1 MIPQYKSNPPQWT
14 EIYSQSN
21 LPEELQS
28 LKALTMNLW
37 WSWQP
42 RAIRLFQSIDPEL
55 WAQTD
60 GNPRWML
67 HLLGAE
73 RIAELC
79 QDRAFLAEVQALYD
93 ELQAYLQERP
103 DETRPSVAYFCMEYG
118 ISNTLHIYSGGLGIL
133 AGDYVKEAS
142 DSNVRLTAVGLLYR
156 YGYFTQ
162 SLDPSGNQVAHY
174 VPQNFYNLPLEPV
187 LNEHGERLTLHL
199 EMASLPVVC
208 QVWRVPVGRV
218 SLYLLDTDVPENG
231 DLAKSITHSLYG
243 GDWENRLRQ
252 EYLLGIGGTMLL
264 KQLGIE
270 CDVYHMNEG
279 HAAFM
284 NVERL
289 VNLVEDRGLPF
300 DVALEVVRASSL
312 YTVHTPVPAGHDYFE
327 DALIDRYFT
336 PFYSRLGISRN
347 EFIQLGKDSHG
358 SGGKFS
364 MSVLALHTSQ
374 EANGVSKLHGDVS
387 KRMFAPVWEG
397 FFPEESH
404 VTYVTNGV
412 HLPTWAASEWQ
423 QFFVRHFGADYL
435 SHQSQEEMWS
445 KIMSVPSEEIR
456 QIRQRLKRRLIQ
468 HIQHTIIET
477 HGQIGLP
484 PQLAKATLDE
494 LQERALYIGFSRRF
508 ATYKRAHLLF
518 EDLDTL
524 AKILDN
530 EERPVRFIFA
540 GKAHPA
546 DGGGQALI
554 KRIIEVSRMPQF
566 VGKIIFL
573 PDYDIELA
581 KTLIPGVDVWL
592 NNPTR
597 LMEASGTSGEKAEM
611 NGVLNLSVLDGWWYE
626 GYKEGA
632 GWALS
637 AERTYTDQHLQD
649 QLDAMRIYHLIEQ
662 EIVPVYY
669 ADMPAGCS
677 DRWVDYIKRS
687 MLYIAPH
694 FTMRRMLDDYYE
706 RLYNKLALR
715 SELLEHQGYQQARDI
730 VAWKQQVAATW
741 NTITVQEATFEGV
754 MREPKYDGQHSD
766 PTFRVTIDAGLI
778 DADIVAELIV
788 TKRDER
794 TGEVHYVGKDLFHEV
809 MPRLG
814 TIRTY
819 ELMVPSAQPGKYQ
832 IAVRLRPYL
841 PELPHLMDFAYVRW
855 ISF

>member
-1 MIPQYKSNPPQWT
+1 MIPQYRSNAPQWT
-14 EIYSQSN
+14 QVYSQSN
-21 LPEELQS
+21 LPAELQP
-28 LKALTMNLW
+28 LHALTMNLW

-42 RAIRLFQSIDPEL
+42 KAIQLFQSIDPDL
-55 WAQTD
+55 WYKTE

-79 QDRAFLAEVQALYD
+79 HDATFLKQVEQLYN
-93 ELQAYLQERP
+93 ELQAYLSVQP

-118 ISNTLHIYSGGLGIL
+118 ISNTLRIYSGGLGIL

-142 DSNVRLTAVGLLYR
+142 DSNVRMSAVGLLYR

-162 SLDPSGNQVAHY
+162 SLDPNGNQVAHY
-174 VPQNFYNLPLEPV
+174 VPQNFHNLPLEPV
-187 LNEHGERLTLHL
+187 LTPSGERLTLHL
-199 EMASLPVVC
+199 QMGDLPVTC

-218 SLYLLDTDVPENG
+218 SLYLLDTDVPENS
-231 DLAKSITHSLYG
+231 DTAKSITHRLYG

-264 KQLGIE
+264 KRLGIA

-289 VNLVEDRGLPF
+289 VNLVEDESLPF

-327 DALIDRYFT
+327 DALIDHYFA
-336 PFYSRLGISRN
+336 PFYSRLGISRDN
-347 EFIQLGKDSHG
+347 FIELGKDSHG

-387 KRMFAPVWEG
+387 KRMFAPVWDG

-404 VTYVTNGV
+404 VSYVTNGV
-412 HLPTWAASEWQ
+412 HLPTWATSEWQ
-423 QFFVRHFGADYL
+423 HFFVAHFGSDYL
-435 SHQSQEEMWS
+435 QHQSQEEMWA
-445 KIMSVPSEEIR
+445 KMMDVPNEEIR
-456 QIRQRLKRRLIQ
+456 AIRRQLKSRLLRQIRG
-468 HIQHTIIET
+468 IIT
-477 HGQIGLP
+477 QVHGQIGLS
-484 PQLAKATLDE
+484 PQLATKMVSE
-494 LQERALYIGFSRRF
+494 LREDALYIGFSRRF

-518 EDLDTL
+518 EDLDAL
-524 AKILDN
+524 AAIVCN
-530 EERPVRFIFA
+530 ESAPVRFIFA

-554 KRIIEVSRMPQF
+554 KRIVEVSRMPQF

-592 NNPTR
+592 NNPMR

-611 NGVLNLSVLDGWWYE
+611 NGTLNLSVLDGWWYE

-637 AERTYTDQHLQD
+637 AERTYADQALQD
-649 QLDAMRIYHLIEQ
+649 QLDAMTIYHLIEQ
-662 EIVPVYY
+662 EIVPAYFAETTEGY
-669 ADMPAGCS
+669 S
-677 DRWVDYIKRS
+677 DSWIEFIKRS
-687 MLYIAPH
+687 MVYIAPH
-694 FTMRRMLDDYYE
+694 FTMRRMMDDYYG
-706 RLYNKLALR
+706 RFYNKLAVR
-715 SELLEHQGYQQARDI
+715 SELLQHQGYKLAREI
-730 VAWKQQVAATW
+730 ALWKQQVAATW
-741 NTITVQEATFEGV
+741 DTISVHEVTYEGV
-754 MREPKYDGQHSD
+754 LLQPDYNGERRD
-766 PTFRVTIDAGLI
+766 PSFRLTIDAGQVEAEL
-778 DADIVAELIV
+778 VAELIV
-788 TKRDER
+788 TTQDDT
-794 TGEVHYVGKDLFHEV
+794 TGELHYAGKHLFHER

-814 TIRTY
+814 SLRTY
-819 ELMVPSAQPGKYQ
+819 ELTIPSTRPGKYQ
-832 IAVRLRPYL
+832 IAIRLRPYL